1 MLGIRQEHG
10 LDLDRSPLKSFRAK
24 PGVGV
29 ALGKWFTPGIGLRT
43 KFQGVWGKRVG
54 DVNTKAYDI
63 DNKYWLLQEQIMFNL
78 SNMICG
84 YNESRVWNIIPF
96 IGGGVGRSMSRNFY
110 GMGLSA
116 GVQSSWRLSK
126 ALRVYL
132 EAGWNRF
139 EARC

>member
-1 MLGIRQEHG
+1 MVYSWN
-10 LDLDRSPLKSFRAK
+10 RSSYK
-24 PGVGV
+24 
-29 ALGKWFTPGIGLRT
+29 I
-43 KFQGVWGKRVG
+43 QGVWGKRVG

-132 EAGWNRF
+132 EAGWNRWK
-139 EARC
+139 AMLMAMINILVTVVGILTTTTCMLKSV